1 MISGVVTGTRAV
13 GLGCARTIP
22 FKPTPCAMRARL
34 RDWWDTSM
42 KIIETLTLIQF
53 VNDGWSFAA
62 FIAVLIYL
70 YFTRS

>member
-1 MISGVVTGTRAV
+1 
-13 GLGCARTIP
+13 
-22 FKPTPCAMRARL
+22 
-34 RDWWDTSM
+34 M